1 MPNPFPANDK
11 GGSMKE
17 EEIGALFVPLEA
29 ELNDDFVWLINNH
42 PLLAHYTS
50 IDVIEKI
57 LRSTE
62 IWLSNPLFMNDL
74 EEMRFGMLEGR
85 RLFEESEAVK
95 QFAGS
100 QARVDRIKYDFN
112 FYFNQFDNEHAID
125 VYVFSMSEHDPENM
139 DGLLSMWRGYG
150 GQGNG
155 AALVFNTGFIT
166 SSEDKS
172 PLALTRVSYASRE
185 TRRSWLQIKIQQWC
199 NSLMTSSTYIPDEKL
214 YVVAYRLF
222 NLIKLFALKFKHDGF
237 HEEREWRIIYM
248 PDRDPQ
254 GVFLKERFGYVIGRH
269 GVEPKLKLKIEPLL
283 IEPRDTWTFS
293 TILERIILG
302 PSVASPLARSSV
314 MRMLENIGKAEF
326 AQKVVASTIP
336 LRPI

>member
-1 MPNPFPANDK
+1 M
-11 GGSMKE
+11 
-17 EEIGALFVPLEA
+17 
-29 ELNDDFVWLINNH
+29 NNH

-50 IDVIEKI
+50 IDVIKKI
-57 LRSTE
+57 LRSEE
-62 IWLSNPLFMNDL
+62 IWFSNPLFMNDV
-74 EEMRFGMLEGR
+74 EEMRFGMLEGK
-85 RLFEESEAVK
+85 RLFEESDAVK

-100 QARVDRIKYDFN
+100 QARVDRMKHDFN
-112 FYFNQFDNEHAID
+112 FYFTQFDREHAID
-125 VYVFSMSEHDPENM
+125 EYVFCLSEHDPQNT

-155 AALVFNTGFIT
+155 AALVFNTRFVT
-166 SSEDKS
+166 SPNENS

-185 TRRSWLQIKIQQWC
+185 NRLAWLKVKIEQWC
-199 NSLMTSSTYIPDEKL
+199 ISLMASSTSIPDDKL
-214 YVVAYRLF
+214 YIVTYRLF

-237 HEEREWRIIYM
+237 HEEREWRVIYM

-254 GVFLKERFGYVIGRH
+254 GLFLKERFGYVIGSR
-269 GVEPKLKLKIEPLL
+269 GVEPKLKFKIEPLP
-283 IEPRDTWTFS
+283 IEPRETWTFA
-293 TILERIILG
+293 TILEGIILG

-314 MRMLENIGKAEF
+314 MRMLENMGKAEF

>member
-1 MPNPFPANDK
+1 MTD
-11 GGSMKE
+11 
-17 EEIGALFVPLEA
+17 EEIGALFLPLEA
-29 ELNDDFVWLINNH
+29 ELNEDFIWLMNNH

-57 LRSTE
+57 LRSEE
-62 IWLSNPLFMNDL
+62 IWFSNPLFMNDL

-100 QARVDRIKYDFN
+100 QTRVDRMKHDFN
-112 FYFNQFDNEHAID
+112 FYFNQFDKEHAID
-125 VYVFSMSEHDPENM
+125 VYVFCLSEHDPNNT

-155 AALVFNTGFIT
+155 AALVFNTSFII
-166 SSEDKS
+166 SPKENS
-172 PLALTRVSYASRE
+172 PLALTRVSYASRDN
-185 TRRSWLQIKIQQWC
+185 RLAWLRVKIEQWC
-199 NSLMTSSTYIPDEKL
+199 NSLMASSISIPDDKL
-214 YVVAYRLF
+214 YIVAYRLF
-222 NLIKLFALKFKHDGF
+222 NLVKLFALKFKHDGF
-237 HEEREWRIIYM
+237 HEEREWRLIYL

-254 GVFLKERFGYVIGRH
+254 GLFLKQRFGYVIGSR
-269 GVEPKLKLKIEPLL
+269 GVEPKLKFKIEPLP
-283 IEPRDTWTFS
+283 IEPRETWTFA
-293 TILERIILG
+293 TILEGIILG

-314 MRMLENIGKAEF
+314 MRMLENMGKAEF

-336 LRPI
+336 LRPV